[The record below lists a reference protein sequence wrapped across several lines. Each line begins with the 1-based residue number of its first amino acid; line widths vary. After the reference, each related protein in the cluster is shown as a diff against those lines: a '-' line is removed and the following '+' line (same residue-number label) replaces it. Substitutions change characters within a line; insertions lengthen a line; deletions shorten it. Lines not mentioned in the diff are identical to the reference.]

1 MEDSVYDYNHLG
13 AKFNKVISLLII
25 IILCFLIFY
34 FVTSAWFGESETAK
48 KVLIIGEVKLEVNA
62 DLTFDE
68 EYLQPDKIYD
78 NMPTTIKCKNNT
90 DEAYIKVKLETNYK
104 VKEHNVVFPVLYVSP
119 EDEAESK
126 QTWIYSEQD
135 ECYYYVGYISD
146 TKIATFNTG
155 IYVTNDINN
164 IDKNQPIEITITVY
178 AIQRYYKAYSFA
190 SEWTFAPNA
199 WKEAIKPYDYED
211 PPIKSGN

>member
-68 EYLQPDKIYD
+68 EY
-78 NMPTTIKCKNNT
+78 
-90 DEAYIKVKLETNYK
+90 A
-104 VKEHNVVFPVLYVSP
+104 
-119 EDEAESK
+119 
-126 QTWIYSEQD
+126 
-135 ECYYYVGYISD
+135 
-146 TKIATFNTG
+146 
-155 IYVTNDINN
+155 
-164 IDKNQPIEITITVY
+164 
-178 AIQRYYKAYSFA
+178 
-190 SEWTFAPNA
+190 
-199 WKEAIKPYDYED
+199 
-211 PPIKSGN
+211 